1 MQLMQEWNENPSPS
15 KKGKPGDVTNLNVTN
30 VTKIAADPFAPANVS
45 LGIFL
50 RSPHFLYTC
59 LLTL

>member
-1 MQLMQEWNENPSPS
+1 MQEWNGNPSPS
-15 KKGKPGDVTNLNVTN
+15 RYEDVTNVTN

-50 RSPHFLYTC
+50 RLHIFVYFLRSPRWLEF
-59 LLTL
+59 